1 MSRLPRDEVIGS
13 HQIAAARPRV
23 ISTQILSHTG
33 RFNSQYHHQD
43 TIYYKWAS
51 VKMTLKFHFLWSTLF
66 WLEESVSAV
75 YSDWLRGKSE
85 ANSCS
90 WSVKT
95 TLGITPSK
103 FVFKGVDRKIEHLA
117 VTIFWHLFW
126 TSIVM
131 TCVTCH
137 VTIKYTGVRVTQ
149 ETLHMG
155 PVTCHLSP
163 HVCEVFVW
171 AEKWLPCPWL
181 PPRTNQIMCW
191 YSEWLEARGGGI

>member
-1 MSRLPRDEVIGS
+1 MRCWCHIVTSDVLWLDNTAPLSPHCLHMLYWSLLVS
-13 HQIAAARPRV
+13 
-23 ISTQILSHTG
+23 ILSIYCQLQHT
-33 RFNSQYHHQD
+33 H
-43 TIYYKWAS
+43 IILWAMFAINIQVHS
-51 VKMTLKFHFLWSTLF
+51 LS
-66 WLEESVSAV
+66 
-75 YSDWLRGKSE
+75 
-85 ANSCS
+85 
-90 WSVKT
+90 
-95 TLGITPSK
+95 
-103 FVFKGVDRKIEHLA
+103 VDRKIEHLA

-181 PPRTNQIMCW
+181 PPRTNQIMCG